1 MNNNMVGRYLREK
14 QIDSFQ
20 KLRLLLFMYQH
31 PEVKGSI
38 RELADRMYLGDT
50 PLLATVLLELHMTG
64 LLDRYEQGYR
74 LRNEP
79 DVTWFLQN
87 LARAFEH
94 PLSRVEIL
102 NQLTKT
108 PQSAG

>member
-1 MNNNMVGRYLREK
+1 MNHMVGHYLREK

-31 PEVKGSI
+31 PEVNGSI
-38 RELADRMYLGDT
+38 PELADRMYLGDT
-50 PLLATVLLELHMTG
+50 HLLATVLLELHKTG
-64 LLDRYEQGYR
+64 LLERSEQGYR

-79 DVTWFLQN
+79 DVTGFLQN

-102 NQLTKT
+102 NQLGQM
-108 PQSAG
+108 PQMAG

>member
-1 MNNNMVGRYLREK
+1 LNHMVGHYLKEK

-31 PEVKGSI
+31 PEVKGSV
-38 RELADRMYLGDT
+38 RELADRLYLGDT
-50 PLLATVLLELHMTG
+50 PLLAAVLLELHKTG
-64 LLDRYEQGYR
+64 LLDRCEQGYR
-74 LRNEP
+74 LRDEP
-79 DVTWFLQN
+79 DVIWFLQN

-102 NQLTKT
+102 DQLGQT
-108 PQSAG
+108 PQLAG

>member
-1 MNNNMVGRYLREK
+1 MNSMVGRYLREK
-14 QIDSFQ
+14 RIDSFQ

-31 PEVKGSI
+31 PEVTGSV

-50 PLLATVLLELHMTG
+50 PLLTAVLFDLHKTG
-64 LLDRYEQGYR
+64 LLDRCEHGYR

-79 DVTWFLQN
+79 DVTRFLQN

-102 NQLTKT
+102 NQLKQVSQ
-108 PQSAG
+108 PVG